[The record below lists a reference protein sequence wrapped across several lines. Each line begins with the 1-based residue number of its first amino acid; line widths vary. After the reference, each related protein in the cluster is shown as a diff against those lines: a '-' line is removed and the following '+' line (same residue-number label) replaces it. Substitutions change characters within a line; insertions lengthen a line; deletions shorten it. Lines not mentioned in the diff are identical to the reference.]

1 MRNCHKTKKG
11 AFRFF
16 LIKRVFMKIIRM
28 EKIKKWDS
36 GNILQSEQ
44 APPLERRKTFQTN
57 KK

>member
-1 MRNCHKTKKG
+1 
-11 AFRFF
+11 
-16 LIKRVFMKIIRM
+16 M

-44 APPLERRKTFQTN
+44 APSLERWKTFQTN

>member
-1 MRNCHKTKKG
+1 
-11 AFRFF
+11 
-16 LIKRVFMKIIRM
+16 MKIIRM